1 MTGLDDISRL
11 YLVTEPVDFRK
22 GIDGLG
28 TYVQSILNTDPFQNA
43 MFVFTNKRY
52 NKLKLLHYDGTGFW
66 LLHKQLSKGTF
77 KWRMSSPDP
86 FLQISPQQLD
96 WLLEG
101 LDINQKR
108 AFRHVMP
115 RYI

>member
-1 MTGLDDISRL
+1 MTGLDDISQL

-43 MFVFTNKRY
+43 MFVFTNKRH

-66 LLHKQLSKGTF
+66 LL
-77 KWRMSSPDP
+77 
-86 FLQISPQQLD
+86 
-96 WLLEG
+96 
-101 LDINQKR
+101 
-108 AFRHVMP
+108 
-115 RYI
+115 

>member
-1 MTGLDDISRL
+1 MTGLDDISQL

-43 MFVFTNKRY
+43 MFVFTNKRH

-77 KWRMSSPDP
+77 KWRMNSLDP
-86 FLQISPQQLD
+86 FLEISQQQLD

-108 AFRHVMP
+108 AFRPVKP
-115 RYI
+115 QYI